1 MAKRTG
7 NGILRQAREAKGMSQ
22 AEVGIKL
29 GITSAA
35 VGHYEKG
42 IAKPPFE
49 RAKKLARMLGIDVA
63 AIQVSSRAQRR
74 SRAEGGG
81 GSMREAPGGK
91 RLGSKEL
98 AVVEALRAMPL
109 AKRRPAIEM
118 LLAYAARST
127 GD

>member
-7 NGILRQAREAKGMSQ
+7 NSILRQAREAKGLSQ

-81 GSMREAPGGK
+81 GSLREAPGGK

-98 AVVEALRAMPL
+98 EVVEALRAMPL